1 MDGTIEVTFETGHA
15 VILSG
20 RNGAEILVHVGI
32 NTINLGGRY
41 FSCKVKKGEKVK
53 RGELLIE
60 FQKESIEREGYDL
73 TTPVILVNA
82 DKYDLTLIREPGKV
96 KMLDE
101 VMQIE

>member
-1 MDGTIEVTFETGHA
+1 M
-15 VILSG
+15 
-20 RNGAEILVHVGI
+20 
-32 NTINLGGRY
+32 
-41 FSCKVKKGEKVK
+41 
-53 RGELLIE
+53 IE